1 MNTDYGF
8 SNNFLNK
15 YDLGGYSTGQF
26 NYASGSYVKKENS
39 NITIITND
47 GDRVT
52 ISSDK
57 SVKSTYSSY
66 ASLLHSGTSSA
77 GLEGY
82 EYQSQMQGEFSMS
95 IVGDLDSEEYK
106 DIISA
111 LATID
116 SVMKSVSSGNMVDL
130 QATAEKFGKLDS
142 LSGLSASIQVEETMR
157 YEQVQAEV
165 SEVNKPESTESKGRR
180 HAEQLDHALDR
191 IINSGKKHGKALG
204 KVKQLMNDYL
214 TGLLDTFSI
223 KPGENQ
229 HNRQAG
235 ELMRDMI
242 TNRLAEKSQGE
253 ESMVGK
259 TKIDSY

>member
-26 NYASGSYVKKENS
+26 NYASGSYAKRENS

-66 ASLLHSGTSSA
+66 ISLLHSGTSSA

-116 SVMKSVSSGNMVDL
+116 SVMKSASSGNMVDL

-157 YEQVQAEV
+157 YSQVLGGNKEIAKAVLATRLGTAAIDYIRDTNEYIERFCVHSNIKCPWGCNEFLDECGTISLYDVIRHFIPGFYWKLDVHECREV
-165 SEVNKPESTESKGRR
+165 SHKQPG
-180 HAEQLDHALDR
+180 
-191 IINSGKKHGKALG
+191 GKRYANCSDFLLG
-204 KVKQLMNDYL
+204 AR
-214 TGLLDTFSI
+214 F
-223 KPGENQ
+223 
-229 HNRQAG
+229 R
-235 ELMRDMI
+235 
-242 TNRLAEKSQGE
+242 
-253 ESMVGK
+253 
-259 TKIDSY
+259 